1 MIDELRALEQTLT
14 SRSNSDDIAF
24 REKFER
30 MSSSMVNLRAKRRAL
45 LKTERA
51 MKTMTIK
58 LEELAGSAREEEALR
73 ETVPAGSGR

>member
-14 SRSNSDDIAF
+14 SRSDSDDIAF

-51 MKTMTIK
+51 LKTMTIK